1 MFVVSVNFCMSAA
14 DVPAD
19 TPARDELYGGAD
31 DWMSRGNSV
40 IVAPT
45 GEIIAGPLIGED
57 GILYADLDV
66 AQAQRARHEFDPVG
80 HYSRADVLQLHV
92 RTDVARAVTFDED
105 QPAT

>member
-1 MFVVSVNFCMSAA
+1 VNFRMSAA

-45 GEIIAGPLIGED
+45 GEIMAGPLIGED